1 MERVNILL
9 KFFITA
15 FGGYCEYFLGEWD
28 TTLKVLVIIVAID
41 YITGVFAAGYN
52 GKLKSKVGFKG
63 IAKKVVL
70 FLFVTAATLAD
81 AIMRTNSAIRKA
93 TINYLVFS
101 GICFQN
107 SLIQYLV
114 YSVLDGL
121 SKSFFTLFSKKPPIS
136 RENTCDFIES
146 IISLSCITMV
156 NLPLLKCHSGRSLLK
171 A

>member
-41 YITGVFAAGYN
+41 YIAGVFAAGYS
-52 GKLKSKVGFKG
+52 GKLKVKLVLKEL

-81 AIMRTNSAIRKA
+81 AIMRTNSTIRKA

-114 YSVLDGL
+114 YYVLDGL
-121 SKSFFTLFSKKPPIS
+121 SKSFFTLFSKK
-136 RENTCDFIES
+136 
-146 IISLSCITMV
+146 SLFQERILV
-156 NLPLLKCHSGRSLLK
+156 ILLNL
-171 A
+171 